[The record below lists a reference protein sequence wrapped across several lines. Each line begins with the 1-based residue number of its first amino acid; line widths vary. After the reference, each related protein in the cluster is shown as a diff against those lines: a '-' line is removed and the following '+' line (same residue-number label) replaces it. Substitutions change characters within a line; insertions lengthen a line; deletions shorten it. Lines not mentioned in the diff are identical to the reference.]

1 MMLKFTKSVVFD
13 GVDCLRCIDLQK
25 DGHCFVVDFV
35 LGYFM
40 FVLAVLSKEKCLVS
54 FFME

>member
-1 MMLKFTKSVVFD
+1 MLEFTKFVVF
-13 GVDCLRCIDLQK
+13 GWVDCLRCIDLQK